1 MMTLDI
7 SGINSSL
14 DNRLGNMSVVK
25 KRNKFSSIAFCRE
38 MFSLQNKTIENT
50 H

>member
-1 MMTLDI
+1 MITLDM
-7 SGINSSL
+7 SGINSGL
-14 DNRLGNMSVVK
+14 DNRLENMSVVW
-25 KRNKFSSIAFCRE
+25 KRNTFSSIAFFRE